1 MFTDPPAA
9 SRSSRS
15 DAEAAAG
22 VVWWCSPQLSN
33 QPSQNSEHM
42 SGPVG
47 CAWRRRAS
55 RSVERDPNE
64 PVLCSEGREPS
75 SSIVPI
81 GWSTLVKGTVS
92 PIDRCIASS
101 SRRYEGSEP

>member
-1 MFTDPPAA
+1 MFTEPPAA

-15 DAEAAAG
+15 AALSAAE

-33 QPSQNSEHM
+33 QPSQNSEHI

-47 CAWRRRAS
+47 CAWRRRAR
-55 RSVERDPNE
+55 RSTERDPNE
-64 PVLCSEGREPS
+64 PVLWSEGSDPS

-81 GWSTLVKGTVS
+81 GWSTLVNGTVS
-92 PIDRCIASS
+92 PMSRCICSS
-101 SRRYEGSEP
+101 FRR